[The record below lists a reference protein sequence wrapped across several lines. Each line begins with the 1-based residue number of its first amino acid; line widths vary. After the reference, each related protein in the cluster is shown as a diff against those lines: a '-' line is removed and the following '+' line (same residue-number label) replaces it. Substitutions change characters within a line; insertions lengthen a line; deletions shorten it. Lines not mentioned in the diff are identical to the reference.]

1 MELKKW
7 MVGLDMS
14 ITDYMTIR
22 NVKKLAQG
30 LKPEEIHFVHVHK
43 KADIPEFMF
52 KEIPDLI
59 EPEISFIKN
68 ILTEKIM
75 NEGLDGIKY
84 KLEVVVGNV
93 LAELLQ
99 YAKNEDIDMVVMA
112 QKIKGSHSG
121 VIFRKMV
128 RKSPCSVLVLPD
140 RAVDRFSKVMVP
152 VDFSTYSQSAVDI
165 ACHISKQ
172 FEADQIEVHHIFK
185 DAENYL
191 NETLHT
197 THEVEEFLTKKGVLN
212 EKLEQHAKFQL
223 EKFIKG
229 LPDFGMEIKGS
240 LSRISKSQTIAETT
254 IEHVKRSHPDLLVVG
269 AKGQSTA
276 PAFLLGSVAES
287 ICRLNVSYPMLV
299 VKRKGENVGLIES
312 LLSIVKSS

>member
-22 NVKKLAQG
+22 NVKKLAEK
-30 LKPEEIHFVHVHK
+30 LKPEEVHFVHVHK
-43 KADIPEFMF
+43 KADIPDFMF

-59 EPEISFIKN
+59 EPELSFIKN
-68 ILTEKIM
+68 MLVDKISTEW
-75 NEGLDGIKY
+75 LDGVNY
-84 KLEVVVGNV
+84 QLEVVVGNV
-93 LAELLQ
+93 LAELLR
-99 YAKNEDIDMVVMA
+99 YSKNEDIDLVVMA
-112 QKIKGSHSG
+112 QKVKGSHSG

-140 RAVDRFSKVMVP
+140 QVVERFSKVMVP
-152 VDFSTYSQSAVDI
+152 VDFSSYSQSAVDI

-197 THEVEEFLTKKGVLN
+197 THEVDEFLTKKGVLN
-212 EKLEQHAKFQL
+212 EKLEQHARFQL
-223 EKFIKG
+223 DNFIKG

-254 IEHVKRSHPDLLVVG
+254 IAHMKQSQPDLLVVG

-287 ICRLNVSYPMLV
+287 ICRLNVSYPLLV
-299 VKRKGENVGLIES
+299 VKNKGENVGLIES